1 MQALLL
7 MLTIAAQTAVP
18 LPADSFA
25 RSNDDLVLRAGPS
38 DSHAGVLT
46 VPGGTIVRAA
56 SEGTGTYQ
64 RVHLAAGF
72 PVYLH
77 SDYVSV
83 DAAQQT
89 ATVLGQRVNARL
101 LPCTAGLLPVGRV
114 GADAG
119 ALVLLDVEGVWV
131 RVLAPV
137 ELSLWGTRAE
147 LAAVSDGAASAD
159 WERSWQSREADRRA
173 KVSDALAADPTWLA
187 QHDAELELSF
197 EARVD
202 VSALNDAKLSF
213 RSRELGK
220 LGARLNAQ
228 GPARNTW
235 QLLVDGVAA
244 EQRRRRDVLASH
256 AAAMAARSLLDQN
269 LEVEARALALGL
281 SYQGQGQTQRIE
293 GLIKRLTSA
302 DADGA
307 VFAISDGVQ
316 EFKLSAPAGVARLPT
331 LEGRKVTLE
340 GRSLLLMNVDGPV
353 LIIDRVVESG
363 S

>member
-7 MLTIAAQTAVP
+7 MLTIVAQTTVP
-18 LPADSFA
+18 LPADSYA
-25 RSNDDLVLRAGPS
+25 RSQDDLVLRSGPS
-38 DSHAGVLT
+38 DSHPGVLS
-46 VPGGTIVRAA
+46 VPGDTILRAL

-64 RVHLAAGF
+64 QVHIAAGF

-77 SDYVSV
+77 GDYVSV
-83 DAAQQT
+83 DEAQQT

-119 ALVLLDVEGVWV
+119 ALVLLGVEGDWV

-137 ELSLWGTRAE
+137 ELSLWATRAE
-147 LAAVSDGAASAD
+147 LATVSDGAAAAGWAD
-159 WERSWQSREADRRA
+159 SWNSRERSRMAR
-173 KVSDALAADPTWLA
+173 VSDALTNDPLWLA
-187 QHDAELELSF
+187 QHDAELELGF
-197 EARVD
+197 ESRVD
-202 VSALNDAKLSF
+202 ISSLNDAKLSF
-213 RSRELGK
+213 RARELGK
-220 LGARLNAQ
+220 LGARLGAQ

-244 EQRRRRDVLASH
+244 EQRRRRDVVAAH
-256 AAAMAARSLLDQN
+256 AAALAARSLADKN
-269 LEVEARALALGL
+269 LEVEAKALALGL
-281 SYQGQGQTQRIE
+281 SYQGQGQSQRIE

-302 DADGA
+302 DAEGA

-316 EFKLSAPAGVARLPT
+316 LYKLSAPAGVARLPT
-331 LEGRKVTLE
+331 LEGRKVTLV

-353 LIIDRVVESG
+353 LIIDRVIDSG